1 MNVTIGSSTIE
12 CVCVCVRSAGVPMAG
27 EQQASKIQLYSCSNS
42 EAHEVAA
49 IATTEGELILQRD
62 ALNQCN
68 AELPVKIPFACFSLP
83 SRSASRLRYWSQQ
96 PHYMM
101 RRPAF
106 FKHQIF

>member
-1 MNVTIGSSTIE
+1 M
-12 CVCVCVRSAGVPMAG
+12 CVCVCVCAWLASHGGGA
-27 EQQASKIQLYSCSNS
+27 EASKIQLYSCSNS

-101 RRPAF
+101 RRPAL
-106 FKHQIF
+106 FKDQIF